1 MQGVLVRRKYALTPG
16 QLFRVC
22 WEREKVLVS
31 RNLFLYGFR
40 CGTFLL
46 SWTSTAQRC
55 DTLSAHFLSCTAR
68 LSGGHCRALLRSQ
81 TCDLPCCRFI
91 VTMFMAFVTATLFL
105 RTDLHP
111 DSVTSGRPALTFLK
125 STAPDTHSFR
135 LG

>member
-46 SWTSTAQRC
+46 SQTPTAQRC
-55 DTLSAHFLSCTAR
+55 DALSAHSLLCAAEV
-68 LSGGHCRALLRSQ
+68 SG
-81 TCDLPCCRFI
+81 
-91 VTMFMAFVTATLFL
+91 
-105 RTDLHP
+105 
-111 DSVTSGRPALTFLK
+111 
-125 STAPDTHSFR
+125 
-135 LG
+135 